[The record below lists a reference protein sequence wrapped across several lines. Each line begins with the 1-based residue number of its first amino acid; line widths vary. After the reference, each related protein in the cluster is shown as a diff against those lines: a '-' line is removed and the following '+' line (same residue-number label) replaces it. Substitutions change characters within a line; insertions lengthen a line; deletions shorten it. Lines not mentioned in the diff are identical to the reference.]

1 MKRSGLEDTV
11 PSADYAF
18 IGGSGTYSSS
28 FPEDLGDP
36 VVQVLRKDL
45 IFSTPFGYSPPLK
58 LLLIGDGRKV
68 LACRMHGWRPGF
80 SRREASQQL
89 FWVFREAG
97 VKRIIAEGGVGTVH
111 GSGSPGDLI
120 VPDDYID
127 WSCRRD
133 TALSDDYLLVMR
145 DPLCPTLRRVLAE
158 TAARHLDRGRLGTEG
173 VYAVTDGRH
182 FESRAEVRALAN
194 LGADVI
200 GQSLAP
206 EVYLA
211 REIGAC
217 YAGIHQIVNRA
228 EGIGEDWSH
237 EELAGLFQQRST
249 FMGRLAA
256 EALAA
261 IPATFECSCRELRK
275 DTLLRPSH
283 PADPA

>member
-1 MKRSGLEDTV
+1 MNSTGSGPEV
-11 PSADYAF
+11 PSAEYAF
-18 IGGSGTYSSS
+18 IGGSGTYSCA
-28 FPEDLGDP
+28 FPEDLDDSDMDI
-36 VVQVLRKDL
+36 LHKDL
-45 IFSTPFGYSPPLK
+45 IFSTPFGNSPPLK
-58 LLLIGDGRKV
+58 YLLMADGRKV
-68 LACRMHGWRPGF
+68 LACRMHGWRPGTT
-80 SRREASQQL
+80 RREASLQL

-97 VKRIIAEGGVGTVH
+97 VKKIIAEGGVGTVH
-111 GSGSPGDLI
+111 AEGSPGDLI
-120 VPDDYID
+120 IPDDYID

-145 DPLCPTLRRVLAE
+145 DPLCPTLRRVLAD
-158 TAARHLDRGRLGTEG
+158 TAARHLGGGHLATEG

-182 FESRAEVRALAN
+182 FESRAEVRALAS

-217 YAGIHQIVNRA
+217 YAGVHQVVNRA

-237 EELAGLFQQRST
+237 EELADLFRRRSA

-261 IPATFECSCRELRK
+261 IPAALECSCRELRK

-283 PADPA
+283 PSDPP